1 MAALEFWGVASIG
14 CSDLNVLAGHR
25 FPMAVTVRFAPSPTG
40 RLHVG
45 NVRTALLNWLFARQA
60 GGAFWLRL
68 DDTDVHRS
76 TDEFAAGIRR
86 DLEWMGLAWTR
97 EERQSTRTD
106 RYVAAAERLKQ
117 RGRLY
122 ACYESEDELD
132 RKRKRQLARGL
143 PPIYDRAGLKLST
156 AELSALEAEGRRPH
170 WRFRLANAEDGLTP
184 LPTIVS
190 WNDLIRGDQTVDV
203 GSLSDPVVIRAD
215 GSFLYTFTSV
225 VDDADFAITH
235 VIRGEDHVTNTGV
248 QMQLFEA
255 LEHDPP
261 AFGHHSLLIGADGQA
276 LSKRLGALSIE
287 SLREAGIEPM
297 ALASYTAMIG
307 TSDAIEPHASL
318 DDLARIFAFDKIS
331 TAPARFDPDELK
343 ALNARLLHTTPYER
357 VAAQLKQRGIDGGS
371 GFWSAVRG
379 NLTVLDDADA
389 WWRVVAGETQPIIE
403 DAELTQ
409 KAAALLPTE
418 PWDDTTWDV
427 WIAALKAASGRKGR
441 ALFHPLRLALTGRE
455 DGPELKLL
463 LPLIGRTKVEA
474 RLLGRSA

>member
-1 MAALEFWGVASIG
+1 
-14 CSDLNVLAGHR
+14 
-25 FPMAVTVRFAPSPTG
+25 MAVIVRFAPSPTG

-60 GGAFWLRL
+60 GGDFWLRL
-68 DDTDVHRS
+68 DDTDVQRS
-76 TDEFAAGIRR
+76 TEAFAEGIRR
-86 DLEWMGLAWTR
+86 DLEWLGLAWTR
-97 EERQSTRTD
+97 EERQSARTE
-106 RYVAAAERLKQ
+106 RYGAAAEKLKQ
-117 RGRLY
+117 NGRLY
-122 ACYESEDELD
+122 ACYETEDELD

-143 PPIYDRAGLKLST
+143 PPIYDRAGLKLSA
-156 AELSALEAEGRRPH
+156 AERAALEAEGRKPH
-170 WRFRLANAEDGLTP
+170 WRFRLANSEAGLTP

-225 VDDADFAITH
+225 VDDAEFGITH
-235 VIRGEDHVTNTGV
+235 VIRGEDHVTNSGV
-248 QMQLFEA
+248 QLQLFEA

-287 SLREAGIEPM
+287 SLRESGLEPL
-297 ALASYTAMIG
+297 ALASYTALIG
-307 TSDAIEPHASL
+307 TSDAIEPQASL
-318 DDLARIFAFDKIS
+318 DDLARLFAFGKIS
-331 TAPARFDPDELK
+331 TAPARFDPEELK
-343 ALNARLLHTTPYER
+343 ALNAKLLHTTPYDR
-357 VAAQLKQRGIDGGS
+357 VAARLEQLGIDGGA

-379 NLTVLDDADA
+379 NLTVLEDAA
-389 WWRVVAGETQPIIE
+389 GWWRIVSGQTQPVIE
-403 DAELTQ
+403 DRELTD
-409 KAAALLPTE
+409 KAAALLPDV

-427 WIAALKAASGRKGR
+427 WISALKTASGRKGR

-463 LPLIGRTKVEA
+463 LPLIGRERSEA
-474 RLLGRSA
+474 RLLGRTA